1 MSWKKRRKK
10 HRKYLCKNGHE
21 NGTRIYIKNKWSKI
35 LDPSIYIRLKKPDFY
50 VKAGSQYDAIR
61 KARRRSR

>member
-10 HRKYLCKNGHE
+10 HRKNLCKNGHE
-21 NGTRIYIKNKWSKI
+21 NGTRIYIKNKWPKK
-35 LDPSIYIRLKKPDFY
+35 LDPSIYTRLKKTDFY
-50 VKAGSQYDAIR
+50 VIAGSQYAAIQ